1 MSSRPRRNG
10 TEKSKDSAAEEKNVV
25 ELIKGITGASTEDVE
40 FILRECGGNADEAT
54 ARLVESKALLNKRDR
69 HRTIWSGALAGF
81 T

>member
-1 MSSRPRRNG
+1 MELKSRKTRQPKKRM
-10 TEKSKDSAAEEKNVV
+10 VV

-69 HRTIWSGALAGF
+69 HRTIWSGALARF